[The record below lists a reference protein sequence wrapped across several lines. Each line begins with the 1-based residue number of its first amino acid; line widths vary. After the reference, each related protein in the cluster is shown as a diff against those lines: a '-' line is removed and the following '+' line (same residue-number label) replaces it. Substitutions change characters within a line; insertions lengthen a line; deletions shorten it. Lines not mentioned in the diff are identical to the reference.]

1 MGKGLYF
8 SQYLSRFCHILTF
21 DRWYQFY
28 TVVLKTRTS
37 FKILYVLVVGDILAV
52 KPPFLFGSDAP
63 EHEENPPISSEESST
78 SSQDQRLGSR
88 YIIGVAL
95 CLYAAATDSVVNV
108 VQVSLNRRSKVTK
121 NHLIIV
127 TGMSK
132 NYKYKLIY
140 ILYHRQF
147 VTVLFSQNKLQQNK
161 ELQL

>member
-1 MGKGLYF
+1 M
-8 SQYLSRFCHILTF
+8 
-21 DRWYQFY
+21 
-28 TVVLKTRTS
+28 
-37 FKILYVLVVGDILAV
+37 

-63 EHEENPPISSEESST
+63 DHGEDPPLSSEESST

-127 TGMSK
+127 TGMRNK
-132 NYKYKLIY
+132 IINLNLY
-140 ILYHRQF
+140 ISYHRQF
-147 VTVLFSQNKLQQNK
+147 VTVLFSPNKLQQNK
-161 ELQL
+161 KLQL

>member
-1 MGKGLYF
+1 M
-8 SQYLSRFCHILTF
+8 
-21 DRWYQFY
+21 
-28 TVVLKTRTS
+28 
-37 FKILYVLVVGDILAV
+37 

-63 EHEENPPISSEESST
+63 DHGEDPPLSSEEPSTST
-78 SSQDQRLGSR
+78 SSEDQRLGSR

-127 TGMSK
+127 TGMRN
-132 NYKYKLIY
+132 NYKSKSIY
-140 ILYHRQF
+140 ILYHGQF
-147 VTVLFSQNKLQQNK
+147 VTVLFSPNKLQQNK

>member
-1 MGKGLYF
+1 M
-8 SQYLSRFCHILTF
+8 
-21 DRWYQFY
+21 
-28 TVVLKTRTS
+28 
-37 FKILYVLVVGDILAV
+37 YVSVVGDILAV

-63 EHEENPPISSEESST
+63 EHEENPPTSSEESSTSTST

-127 TGMSK
+127 TGMMN
-132 NYKYKLIY
+132 NYK
-140 ILYHRQF
+140 
-147 VTVLFSQNKLQQNK
+147 SKLQYV
-161 ELQL
+161 

>member
-1 MGKGLYF
+1 MDDINFMLLY
-8 SQYLSRFCHILTF
+8 SRQELPL
-21 DRWYQFY
+21 RY
-28 TVVLKTRTS
+28 V
-37 FKILYVLVVGDILAV
+37 LYVSVVGDILAV

-63 EHEENPPISSEESST
+63 EHEENTPTSSEESSTSTST

-127 TGMSK
+127 TGMRN
-132 NYKYKLIY
+132 NYKSNLQY
-140 ILYHRQF
+140 ILP
-147 VTVLFSQNKLQQNK
+147 
-161 ELQL
+161 

>member
-1 MGKGLYF
+1 M
-8 SQYLSRFCHILTF
+8 
-21 DRWYQFY
+21 
-28 TVVLKTRTS
+28 
-37 FKILYVLVVGDILAV
+37 YVSVVGDILAV

-63 EHEENPPISSEESST
+63 EHEENPPISSEESSTSTST

-127 TGMSK
+127 TGVRN
-132 NYKYKLIY
+132 NYKRVGGFIALIE
-140 ILYHRQF
+140 
-147 VTVLFSQNKLQQNK
+147 VGDLFR
-161 ELQL
+161 

>member
-1 MGKGLYF
+1 M
-8 SQYLSRFCHILTF
+8 
-21 DRWYQFY
+21 
-28 TVVLKTRTS
+28 
-37 FKILYVLVVGDILAV
+37 

-63 EHEENPPISSEESST
+63 EHEENPPISSEESTTST

-108 VQVSLNRRSKVTK
+108 VQISLNRKSKVTK

-132 NYKYKLIY
+132 NYKCNLPY
-140 ILYHRQF
+140 ILPQ
-147 VTVLFSQNKLQQNK
+147 TKNKAVAT
-161 ELQL
+161 

>member
-1 MGKGLYF
+1 M
-8 SQYLSRFCHILTF
+8 
-21 DRWYQFY
+21 
-28 TVVLKTRTS
+28 
-37 FKILYVLVVGDILAV
+37 

-63 EHEENPPISSEESST
+63 EHEENPPISSEESTSTSTST

-127 TGMSK
+127 TGMMSK
-132 NYKYKLIY
+132 IINLNLYIY
-140 ILYHRQF
+140 NISYTTDNL
-147 VTVLFSQNKLQQNK
+147 
-161 ELQL
+161 

>member
-1 MGKGLYF
+1 M
-8 SQYLSRFCHILTF
+8 
-21 DRWYQFY
+21 
-28 TVVLKTRTS
+28 
-37 FKILYVLVVGDILAV
+37 

-63 EHEENPPISSEESST
+63 EHEENPPLSSEEYSTSTST

-127 TGMSK
+127 TGMMSK
-132 NYKYKLIY
+132 IINLNLYIYLIPQT
-140 ILYHRQF
+140 ICDSF
-147 VTVLFSQNKLQQNK
+147 I
-161 ELQL
+161 

>member
-1 MGKGLYF
+1 M
-8 SQYLSRFCHILTF
+8 
-21 DRWYQFY
+21 
-28 TVVLKTRTS
+28 
-37 FKILYVLVVGDILAV
+37 

-63 EHEENPPISSEESST
+63 EHEKNPPLSSEESTTSTST

-127 TGMSK
+127 TGMMSK
-132 NYKYKLIY
+132 IINLNLYIYLIPQT
-140 ILYHRQF
+140 ICDSF
-147 VTVLFSQNKLQQNK
+147 I
-161 ELQL
+161 

>member
-1 MGKGLYF
+1 M
-8 SQYLSRFCHILTF
+8 S
-21 DRWYQFY
+21 
-28 TVVLKTRTS
+28 
-37 FKILYVLVVGDILAV
+37 VVGDILAV

-63 EHEENPPISSEESST
+63 EHEENPPTSSEESSTGT

-127 TGMSK
+127 TGMMSK
-132 NYKYKLIY
+132 IINLNLYIYLIPQT
-140 ILYHRQF
+140 ICDSF
-147 VTVLFSQNKLQQNK
+147 I
-161 ELQL
+161 

>member
-1 MGKGLYF
+1 M
-8 SQYLSRFCHILTF
+8 
-21 DRWYQFY
+21 
-28 TVVLKTRTS
+28 
-37 FKILYVLVVGDILAV
+37 

-63 EHEENPPISSEESST
+63 EHEENPPTSSEESST

-127 TGMSK
+127 TGMRN
-132 NYKYKLIY
+132 NYKSKLLY
-140 ILYHRQF
+140 ISYTTDNL
-147 VTVLFSQNKLQQNK
+147 
-161 ELQL
+161 